1 MLKNLLASALTA
13 LTLVT
18 PAFAQTT
25 ITFGYW
31 GDPPELP
38 PFEEIV
44 SKYQAA
50 HPDVKIEI
58 QHAPWSGYFTRL
70 DAQLAAGGG
79 PDVFFITNVPSYA
92 ARGALMPLDD
102 LIKADAFPIDQY
114 VPKSL
119 QTHTYEG
126 KLYSIPRDSA
136 PSALY
141 YNIDAFTEAGVS
153 PPDANWKWDDL
164 RKAAVALTKTDGGRV
179 TRYGLALES
188 NDWATWVQ
196 QNGGQVFDDPLN
208 PTKFLLAEP
217 AGVEA
222 IQYIGD
228 LINKDKVVPNFLEAE
243 QAGGTAQLFGSGQAA
258 MTITNPSR
266 LGTFAQAPFKWAVAN
281 LPAGPT
287 GIHSNRTGGAG
298 FAINANTKNKDAAWA
313 FLQYLAGPE
322 GQSIFASATAAA
334 VPAMTGNPEVRAAFK
349 APFADVFLKEA
360 DTGEQFP
367 QFPRFVD
374 LSNLYIQ
381 PALDLVWNGESTA
394 ADALGAIK
402 DKVNAEL
409 AKK

>member
-1 MLKNLLASALTA
+1 MTKKWLAYAVAALGLVSPA
-13 LTLVT
+13 L
-18 PAFAQTT
+18 AQST

-70 DAQLAAGGG
+70 DAQLAAGAG

-92 ARGALMPLDD
+92 SRGALAPLDD
-102 LIKADAFPIDQY
+102 LIKASGFPIDEY
-114 VPKSL
+114 VPSSL
-119 QTHTYEG
+119 LTHSFEG

-141 YNIDAFTEAGVS
+141 YNSDAFDAAGVAY
-153 PPDANWKWDDL
+153 PNADWKWADL
-164 RKAAVALTKTDGGRV
+164 RDAAIKLTTNEGGRI

-196 QNGGQVFDDPLN
+196 QNGGKVFDDPLK
-208 PTKFLLAEP
+208 PTTFLLAEP
-217 AGVEA
+217 AAVEA

-228 LINKDKVVPNFLEAE
+228 LINKDKVTPNFLEAE
-243 QAGGTAQLFGSGQAA
+243 QAGGTAQLFSSGQAA
-258 MTITNPSR
+258 MVITNPSR
-266 LGTFAQAPFKWAVAN
+266 LGTFADVPFKWAVAN

-298 FAINANTKNKDAAWA
+298 FAINANSKNPEAAWA

-322 GQSIFASATAAA
+322 GQSIFAGAKAAA
-334 VPAMTGNPEVRAAFK
+334 VPAMTGNETVRAAFK
-349 APFADVFLKEA
+349 APFGDVFLREA
-360 DTGEQFP
+360 DVGEQFP

-394 ADALGAIK
+394 ADALGGIK

-409 AKK
+409 AK

>member
-1 MLKNLLASALTA
+1 MTKKWLAYAVAALGLVSPA
-13 LTLVT
+13 L
-18 PAFAQTT
+18 AQST
-25 ITFGYW
+25 ISFGYW

-44 SKYQAA
+44 SKYEAA

-70 DAQLAAGGG
+70 DAQLAAGAG

-92 ARGALMPLDD
+92 SRGALAPLDD
-102 LIKADAFPIDQY
+102 LIKASSFPIDQY
-114 VPKSL
+114 VPSSL
-119 QTHTYEG
+119 LTHSFEG

-141 YNIDAFTEAGVS
+141 YNSDAFDAAGVAY
-153 PPDANWKWDDL
+153 PNADWKWADL
-164 RKAAVALTKTDGGRV
+164 RDAAIKLTTNEGGRI

-196 QNGGQVFDDPLN
+196 QNGGKVFDDPLK
-208 PTKFLLAEP
+208 PTTFLLAEP
-217 AGVEA
+217 AAVEA

-228 LINKDKVVPNFLEAE
+228 LINKDKVTPNFLEAE
-243 QAGGTAQLFGSGQAA
+243 QAGGTAQLFSSGQAA
-258 MTITNPSR
+258 MVITNPSR
-266 LGTFAQAPFKWAVAN
+266 LGTFADVPFKWAVAN

-298 FAINANTKNKDAAWA
+298 FAINANTKNPEAAWA

-322 GQSIFASATAAA
+322 GQSIFAGAKAAA
-334 VPAMTGNPEVRAAFK
+334 VPAMTGNETVRAAFK
-349 APFADVFLKEA
+349 APFGDVFLKEA
-360 DTGEQFP
+360 DVGEQFP

-394 ADALGAIK
+394 ADAIGGIK

-409 AKK
+409 AK

>member
-1 MLKNLLASALTA
+1 MTKKWLAYAVAALGLVSPA
-13 LTLVT
+13 L
-18 PAFAQTT
+18 AQST

-70 DAQLAAGGG
+70 DAQLAAGAG

-92 ARGALMPLDD
+92 SRGALAPLDD
-102 LIKADAFPIDQY
+102 LIKASGFPIDEY
-114 VPKSL
+114 VPSSL
-119 QTHTYEG
+119 LTHSFEG

-141 YNIDAFTEAGVS
+141 YNSDAFDAAGVAY
-153 PPDANWKWDDL
+153 PNADWKWADL
-164 RKAAVALTKTDGGRV
+164 RDAAIKLTTNEGGRI

-196 QNGGQVFDDPLN
+196 QNGGKVFDDPLK
-208 PTKFLLAEP
+208 PMTFLLAEP
-217 AGVEA
+217 AAVEA

-228 LINKDKVVPNFLEAE
+228 LINKDKVMPNFLEAE
-243 QAGGTAQLFGSGQAA
+243 QAGGTAQLFSSGQAA
-258 MTITNPSR
+258 MVITNPSR
-266 LGTFAQAPFKWAVAN
+266 LGTFADVPFKWAVAN

-298 FAINANTKNKDAAWA
+298 FAINANSKNPEAAWA

-322 GQSIFASATAAA
+322 GQSIFAGAKAAA
-334 VPAMTGNPEVRAAFK
+334 VPAMTGNETVRAAFK
-349 APFADVFLKEA
+349 APFGDVFLREA
-360 DTGEQFP
+360 DVGEQFP

-394 ADALGAIK
+394 ADALGGIK

-409 AKK
+409 AK

>member
-1 MLKNLLASALTA
+1 MTRKWLAYAVAALGLVSPA
-13 LTLVT
+13 L
-18 PAFAQTT
+18 AQST

-70 DAQLAAGGG
+70 DAQLAAGAG

-92 ARGALMPLDD
+92 SRGALAPLDD
-102 LIKADAFPIDQY
+102 LIKASSFPIDQY
-114 VPKSL
+114 VPSSL
-119 QTHTYEG
+119 LTHSYEG

-141 YNIDAFTEAGVS
+141 YNSDAFDAAGVAY
-153 PPDANWKWDDL
+153 PNADWKWADL
-164 RKAAVALTKTDGGRV
+164 RDAAIKLTTTDGGRI

-196 QNGGQVFDDPLN
+196 QNGGKVFDDPLK
-208 PTKFLLAEP
+208 PTTFLLAEP
-217 AGVEA
+217 AAVEA

-228 LINKDKVVPNFLEAE
+228 LINKDKVTPNFLEAE
-243 QAGGTAQLFGSGQAA
+243 QAGGTAQLFSSGQAA
-258 MTITNPSR
+258 MVITNPSR
-266 LGTFAQAPFKWAVAN
+266 LGTFADVPFKWAVAN
-281 LPAGPT
+281 LPGGPT

-298 FAINANTKNKDAAWA
+298 FAINANSKNPEAAWA
-313 FLQYLAGPE
+313 FLQYLSGPE
-322 GQSIFASATAAA
+322 GQSIFAGAKAAA
-334 VPAMTGNPEVRAAFK
+334 VPAMTGNETVRAAFK
-349 APFADVFLKEA
+349 APFGDVFLKEA
-360 DTGEQFP
+360 DVGEQFP

-394 ADALGAIK
+394 ADALGGIK

-409 AKK
+409 AK

>member
-1 MLKNLLASALTA
+1 VSPALAQSTSS
-13 LTLVT
+13 
-18 PAFAQTT
+18 
-25 ITFGYW
+25 FGYW

-70 DAQLAAGGG
+70 DAQLAAGAG

-92 ARGALMPLDD
+92 SRGALAPLDD
-102 LIKADAFPIDQY
+102 LIKQSSFPIDEY
-114 VPKSL
+114 VPSSL
-119 QTHTYEG
+119 LTHSYEG

-141 YNIDAFTEAGVS
+141 YNSDAFDAAGVAY
-153 PPDANWKWDDL
+153 PNADWKWADL
-164 RKAAVALTKTDGGRV
+164 RDAAIKLTTNEGGRI

-196 QNGGQVFDDPLN
+196 QNGGKVFDDPLQ
-208 PTKFLLAEP
+208 PTTFLLAEP
-217 AGVEA
+217 AAVEA

-228 LINKDKVVPNFLEAE
+228 LINKDKVTPNFLEAE
-243 QAGGTAQLFGSGQAA
+243 QAGGTAQLFSSGQAA
-258 MTITNPSR
+258 MVITNPSR
-266 LGTFAQAPFKWAVAN
+266 LGTFADVPFKWAVAN

-298 FAINANTKNKDAAWA
+298 FAINANSKNPEAAWA

-322 GQSIFASATAAA
+322 GQSIFAGAKAAA
-334 VPAMTGNPEVRAAFK
+334 VPAMTGNETVRAAFK
-349 APFADVFLKEA
+349 APFGDVFLREA
-360 DTGEQFP
+360 DVGEQFP

-381 PALDLVWNGESTA
+381 PALDLVWNGESSA
-394 ADALGAIK
+394 ADALGGIK

-409 AKK
+409 AK

>member
-1 MLKNLLASALTA
+1 MTRKWLAY
-13 LTLVT
+13 
-18 PAFAQTT
+18 AFAALGLVSPALAQST
-25 ITFGYW
+25 ISFGYW

-70 DAQLAAGGG
+70 DAQLAAGAG

-92 ARGALMPLDD
+92 SRGALAPLDD
-102 LIKADAFPIDQY
+102 LIKQSNFPIDQY
-114 VPKSL
+114 VPSSL
-119 QTHTYEG
+119 LTHSYEG

-141 YNIDAFTEAGVS
+141 YNSDAFDAAGVAY
-153 PPDANWKWDDL
+153 PNADWKWADL
-164 RKAAVALTKTDGGRV
+164 RDAAIKLTTNEGGRI

-196 QNGGQVFDDPLN
+196 QNGGKVFDDPLK
-208 PTKFLLAEP
+208 PTTFLLAEP
-217 AGVEA
+217 AAVEA

-228 LINKDKVVPNFLEAE
+228 LINKDKVTPNFLEAE
-243 QAGGTAQLFGSGQAA
+243 QAGGTAQLFSSGQAA
-258 MTITNPSR
+258 MVITNPSR
-266 LGTFAQAPFKWAVAN
+266 LGTFADVPFKWAVAN

-298 FAINANTKNKDAAWA
+298 FAINANSKNPEAAWA

-322 GQSIFASATAAA
+322 GQSIFAGAKAAA
-334 VPAMTGNPEVRAAFK
+334 VPAMTGNETVRAAFK
-349 APFADVFLKEA
+349 APFGDVFLREA
-360 DTGEQFP
+360 DVGEQFP

-381 PALDLVWNGESTA
+381 PALDLVWNGESSA
-394 ADALGAIK
+394 ADALGGIK

-409 AKK
+409 AK

>member
-1 MLKNLLASALTA
+1 MTKKWLAYAVAALGLVSPA
-13 LTLVT
+13 L
-18 PAFAQTT
+18 AQST

-70 DAQLAAGGG
+70 DAQLAAGAG

-92 ARGALMPLDD
+92 SRGALAPLDD
-102 LIKADAFPIDQY
+102 LIKASGFPIDEY
-114 VPKSL
+114 VPSSL
-119 QTHTYEG
+119 LTHSYEG

-141 YNIDAFTEAGVS
+141 YNSDAFDAAGVAY
-153 PPDANWKWDDL
+153 PNADWKWADL
-164 RKAAVALTKTDGGRV
+164 RDAAIKLTTNEGGRI

-196 QNGGQVFDDPLN
+196 QNGGKVFDDPLK
-208 PTKFLLAEP
+208 PTTFLLAEP
-217 AGVEA
+217 AAVEA

-228 LINKDKVVPNFLEAE
+228 LINKDKVTPNFLEAE
-243 QAGGTAQLFGSGQAA
+243 QAGGTAQLFSSGQAA
-258 MTITNPSR
+258 MVITNPSR
-266 LGTFAQAPFKWAVAN
+266 LGTFADVPFKWAVAN

-298 FAINANTKNKDAAWA
+298 FAINANSKNPEAAWA

-322 GQSIFASATAAA
+322 GQSIFAGAKAAA
-334 VPAMTGNPEVRAAFK
+334 VPAMTGNETVRAAFK
-349 APFADVFLKEA
+349 APFGDVFLREA
-360 DTGEQFP
+360 DVGEQFP

-394 ADALGAIK
+394 ADALGGIK

-409 AKK
+409 AK

>member
-1 MLKNLLASALTA
+1 MTKKWLAYAVAALGLVSPA
-13 LTLVT
+13 L
-18 PAFAQTT
+18 AQST

-70 DAQLAAGGG
+70 DAQLAAGAG

-92 ARGALMPLDD
+92 SRGALAPLDD
-102 LIKADAFPIDQY
+102 LIKASNFPIDEY
-114 VPKSL
+114 VPSSL
-119 QTHTYEG
+119 LTHSYEG

-141 YNIDAFTEAGVS
+141 YNSDALDAAGVAY
-153 PPDANWKWDDL
+153 PNADWKWADL
-164 RKAAVALTKTDGGRV
+164 RDAAIKLTTNEGGRI

-196 QNGGQVFDDPLN
+196 QNGGKVFDDPLK
-208 PTKFLLAEP
+208 PTTFLLAEP
-217 AGVEA
+217 AAVEA

-228 LINKDKVVPNFLEAE
+228 LINKDKVTPNFLEAE
-243 QAGGTAQLFGSGQAA
+243 QAGGTAQLFSSGQAA
-258 MTITNPSR
+258 MVITNPSR
-266 LGTFAQAPFKWAVAN
+266 LGTFADVPFKWAVAN

-298 FAINANTKNKDAAWA
+298 FAINANSKNPEAAWA

-322 GQSIFASATAAA
+322 GQSIFAGAKAAA
-334 VPAMTGNPEVRAAFK
+334 VPAMTGNETVRAAFK
-349 APFADVFLKEA
+349 APFGDVFLREA
-360 DTGEQFP
+360 DVGEQFP

-394 ADALGAIK
+394 ADALGGIK

-409 AKK
+409 AK

>member
-1 MLKNLLASALTA
+1 MTRKWLAY
-13 LTLVT
+13 
-18 PAFAQTT
+18 AFAALGLVSPALAQST
-25 ITFGYW
+25 ISFGYW

-70 DAQLAAGGG
+70 DAQLAAGAG

-92 ARGALMPLDD
+92 SRGALAPLDD
-102 LIKADAFPIDQY
+102 LIKQSNFPIDQY
-114 VPKSL
+114 VPSSL
-119 QTHTYEG
+119 LTHSYEG

-141 YNIDAFTEAGVS
+141 YNSDAFDAAGVAY
-153 PPDANWKWDDL
+153 PNADWKWADL
-164 RKAAVALTKTDGGRV
+164 RDAAIKLTTNEGGRI

-196 QNGGQVFDDPLN
+196 QNGGKVFDNPLK
-208 PTKFLLAEP
+208 PTTFLLAEP
-217 AGVEA
+217 AAVEA

-228 LINKDKVVPNFLEAE
+228 LINKDKVTPNFLEAE
-243 QAGGTAQLFGSGQAA
+243 QAGGTAQLFSSGQAA
-258 MTITNPSR
+258 MVITNPSR
-266 LGTFAQAPFKWAVAN
+266 LGTFADVPFKWAVAN

-298 FAINANTKNKDAAWA
+298 FAINANSKNPEAAWD

-322 GQSIFASATAAA
+322 GQSIFAGAKAAA
-334 VPAMTGNPEVRAAFK
+334 VPAMTGNETVRAAFK
-349 APFADVFLKEA
+349 APFGDVFLREA
-360 DTGEQFP
+360 DVGEQFP

-381 PALDLVWNGESTA
+381 PALDLVWNGESSA
-394 ADALGAIK
+394 ADALGGIK

-409 AKK
+409 AK

>member
-1 MLKNLLASALTA
+1 MTRKWLAY
-13 LTLVT
+13 
-18 PAFAQTT
+18 AFAALGLVSPALAQST
-25 ITFGYW
+25 ISFGYW

-70 DAQLAAGGG
+70 DAQLAAGAG

-92 ARGALMPLDD
+92 SRGALAPLDD
-102 LIKADAFPIDQY
+102 LIKQSNFPINQY
-114 VPKSL
+114 VPSSL
-119 QTHTYEG
+119 LTHSYEG

-141 YNIDAFTEAGVS
+141 YNSDAFDAAGVAY
-153 PPDANWKWDDL
+153 PNADWKWADL
-164 RKAAVALTKTDGGRV
+164 RDAAIKLTTNEGGRI

-196 QNGGQVFDDPLN
+196 QNGGKVFDDPLK
-208 PTKFLLAEP
+208 PTTFLLAEP
-217 AGVEA
+217 AAVEA

-228 LINKDKVVPNFLEAE
+228 LINKDKVTPNFLEAE
-243 QAGGTAQLFGSGQAA
+243 QAGGTAQLFSSGQAA
-258 MTITNPSR
+258 MVITNPSR
-266 LGTFAQAPFKWAVAN
+266 LGTFADVPFKWAVAN

-298 FAINANTKNKDAAWA
+298 FAINANSKNPEAAWA

-322 GQSIFASATAAA
+322 GQSIFAGAKAAA
-334 VPAMTGNPEVRAAFK
+334 VPAMTGNETVRAAFK
-349 APFADVFLKEA
+349 APFGDVFLREA
-360 DTGEQFP
+360 DVGEQFP

-381 PALDLVWNGESTA
+381 PALDLVWNGESSA
-394 ADALGAIK
+394 ADALGGIK

-409 AKK
+409 AK

>member
-1 MLKNLLASALTA
+1 MTKKWLAYAVAALGLVSPA
-13 LTLVT
+13 L
-18 PAFAQTT
+18 AQST
-25 ITFGYW
+25 ISFGYW

-70 DAQLAAGGG
+70 DAQLAAGAG

-92 ARGALMPLDD
+92 SRGALAPLDD
-102 LIKADAFPIDQY
+102 LIKQSSFPIDQY
-114 VPKSL
+114 VPSSL
-119 QTHTYEG
+119 LTHSFEG

-141 YNIDAFTEAGVS
+141 YNSDAFDAAGVAY
-153 PPDANWKWDDL
+153 PNADWKWADL
-164 RKAAVALTKTDGGRV
+164 RDAAIKLTTNEGGRI

-196 QNGGQVFDDPLN
+196 QNGGKVFDDPLQ
-208 PTKFLLAEP
+208 PTTFLLAEP
-217 AGVEA
+217 VAVEA

-228 LINKDKVVPNFLEAE
+228 LINTDKVAPNFLEAE
-243 QAGGTAQLFGSGQAA
+243 QAGGTAQLFSSGQAA
-258 MTITNPSR
+258 MVITNPSR
-266 LGTFAQAPFKWAVAN
+266 LGTFADVPFKWAVAN
-281 LPAGPT
+281 LPGGPT

-298 FAINANTKNKDAAWA
+298 FAINANSKNPEAAWA

-322 GQSIFASATAAA
+322 GQSIFAGAKAAA
-334 VPAMTGNPEVRAAFK
+334 VPAMTGNETVRAAFK
-349 APFADVFLKEA
+349 APFGDVFLKEA
-360 DTGEQFP
+360 DVGEQFP

-394 ADALGAIK
+394 ADALGGIK

-409 AKK
+409 AK

>member
-1 MLKNLLASALTA
+1 MTKKWLAYAIAALG
-13 LTLVT
+13 LVS
-18 PAFAQTT
+18 PAFAQST
-25 ITFGYW
+25 ISFGYW

-70 DAQLAAGGG
+70 DAQLAAGAG

-92 ARGALMPLDD
+92 SRGALAPLDD
-102 LIKADAFPIDQY
+102 LIKQSSFPIDQY
-114 VPKSL
+114 VPSSL
-119 QTHTYEG
+119 LTHSFEG

-141 YNIDAFTEAGVS
+141 YNSDAFDAAGVAY
-153 PPDANWKWDDL
+153 PNADWKWADL
-164 RKAAVALTKTDGGRV
+164 RDAAIKLTTNEGGRI

-196 QNGGQVFDDPLN
+196 QNGGKVFDDPLQ
-208 PTKFLLAEP
+208 PTTFLLAEP
-217 AGVEA
+217 VAVEA

-228 LINKDKVVPNFLEAE
+228 LINKDKVAPNFLEAE
-243 QAGGTAQLFGSGQAA
+243 QAGGTAQLFSSGQAA
-258 MTITNPSR
+258 MVITNPSR
-266 LGTFAQAPFKWAVAN
+266 LGTFADVPFKWAVAN
-281 LPAGPT
+281 LPGGPT

-298 FAINANTKNKDAAWA
+298 FAINANSKNPEAAWA

-322 GQSIFASATAAA
+322 GQSIFAGAKAAA
-334 VPAMTGNPEVRAAFK
+334 VPAMTGNETVRAAFK
-349 APFADVFLKEA
+349 APFGDVFLREA
-360 DTGEQFP
+360 DVGEQFP

-381 PALDLVWNGESTA
+381 PALDLVWNGESSA
-394 ADALGAIK
+394 ADALGGIK

-409 AKK
+409 AK

>member
-1 MLKNLLASALTA
+1 MTKKWLAYAVAALGLVSPA
-13 LTLVT
+13 L
-18 PAFAQTT
+18 AQST

-70 DAQLAAGGG
+70 DAQLAAGAG

-92 ARGALMPLDD
+92 SRGALAPLDD
-102 LIKADAFPIDQY
+102 LIKQSNFPINEY
-114 VPKSL
+114 VPSSL
-119 QTHTYEG
+119 LTHSYEG

-141 YNIDAFTEAGVS
+141 YNSDAFDAAGVGY
-153 PPDANWKWDDL
+153 PNADWKWADL
-164 RKAAVALTKTDGGRV
+164 RDAAIKLTTSDGGRI

-196 QNGGQVFDDPLN
+196 QNGGKVFDDPLK
-208 PTKFLLAEP
+208 PTTFLLAEP
-217 AGVEA
+217 AAVEA

-228 LINKDKVVPNFLEAE
+228 LINKDKVTPNFLEAE
-243 QAGGTAQLFGSGQAA
+243 QAGGTAQLFSSGQAA
-258 MTITNPSR
+258 MVITNPSR
-266 LGTFAQAPFKWAVAN
+266 LGTFADVPFKWAVAN

-298 FAINANTKNKDAAWA
+298 FAINANSKNPEAAWA

-322 GQSIFASATAAA
+322 GQSIFAGAKAAA
-334 VPAMTGNPEVRAAFK
+334 VPAMTGNAAVRAAFT
-349 APFADVFLKEA
+349 APFGDVFLREA
-360 DTGEQFP
+360 DVGEQFP

-381 PALDLVWNGESTA
+381 PALDLVWNGESSA

-409 AKK
+409 AK

>member
-1 MLKNLLASALTA
+1 MTRKWLAYAVAALGLVSPA
-13 LTLVT
+13 L
-18 PAFAQTT
+18 AQST

-70 DAQLAAGGG
+70 DAQLAAGAG

-92 ARGALMPLDD
+92 SRGALAPLDD
-102 LIKADAFPIDQY
+102 LIKASSFPIDQY
-114 VPKSL
+114 VPSSL
-119 QTHTYEG
+119 LTHSYEG

-141 YNIDAFTEAGVS
+141 YNSDAFDAAGVAY
-153 PPDANWKWDDL
+153 PNADWKWADL
-164 RKAAVALTKTDGGRV
+164 RDAAIKLTTTDGGRI

-196 QNGGQVFDDPLN
+196 QNGGKVFDDPLK
-208 PTKFLLAEP
+208 PTTFLLAEP
-217 AGVEA
+217 AAVEA

-228 LINKDKVVPNFLEAE
+228 LINKDKVTPNFLEAE
-243 QAGGTAQLFGSGQAA
+243 QAGGTAQLFSSGQAA
-258 MTITNPSR
+258 MVITNPSR
-266 LGTFAQAPFKWAVAN
+266 LGTFADVPFKWAVAN
-281 LPAGPT
+281 LPGGPT

-298 FAINANTKNKDAAWA
+298 FAINANSKNPEAAWA

-322 GQSIFASATAAA
+322 GQSIFAGAKAAA
-334 VPAMTGNPEVRAAFK
+334 VPAMTGNETVRAAFK
-349 APFADVFLKEA
+349 APFGDVFLKEA
-360 DTGEQFP
+360 DVGEQFP

-394 ADALGAIK
+394 ADALGGIK

-409 AKK
+409 AK

>member
-1 MLKNLLASALTA
+1 MTKKWLAYAVAALGLVSPA
-13 LTLVT
+13 L
-18 PAFAQTT
+18 AQST
-25 ITFGYW
+25 ISFGYW

-70 DAQLAAGGG
+70 DAQLAAGAG

-92 ARGALMPLDD
+92 SRGALAPLDD
-102 LIKADAFPIDQY
+102 LIKASNFPIDQY
-114 VPKSL
+114 VPSSL
-119 QTHTYEG
+119 LTHSFEG

-141 YNIDAFTEAGVS
+141 YNSDAFDAAGVAY
-153 PPDANWKWDDL
+153 PNADWKWADL
-164 RKAAVALTKTDGGRV
+164 RDAAIKLTTTEGGRI

-196 QNGGQVFDDPLN
+196 QNGGKVFDDPLK
-208 PTKFLLAEP
+208 PTTFLLAEP
-217 AGVEA
+217 AAVEA

-228 LINKDKVVPNFLEAE
+228 LINKDKVTPNFLEAE
-243 QAGGTAQLFGSGQAA
+243 QAGGTAQLFSSGQAA
-258 MTITNPSR
+258 MVITNPSR
-266 LGTFAQAPFKWAVAN
+266 LGTFADVPFKWAVAN
-281 LPAGPT
+281 LPGGPT

-298 FAINANTKNKDAAWA
+298 FAINANSKNPEAAWA

-322 GQSIFASATAAA
+322 GQSIFAGAKAAA
-334 VPAMTGNPEVRAAFK
+334 VPAMTGNETVRAAFK
-349 APFADVFLKEA
+349 APFGDVFLKEA
-360 DTGEQFP
+360 DVGEQFP

-394 ADALGAIK
+394 ADAIGGIK

-409 AKK
+409 AK

>member
-1 MLKNLLASALTA
+1 MTKKWLAYAVAALGLVSPA
-13 LTLVT
+13 L
-18 PAFAQTT
+18 AQST
-25 ITFGYW
+25 ISFGYW

-70 DAQLAAGGG
+70 DAQLAAGAG

-92 ARGALMPLDD
+92 SRGALAPLDD
-102 LIKADAFPIDQY
+102 LIKASSFPIDQY
-114 VPKSL
+114 VPSSL
-119 QTHTYEG
+119 LTHSFEG

-141 YNIDAFTEAGVS
+141 YNSDAFDAAGVAY
-153 PPDANWKWDDL
+153 PNADWKWADL
-164 RKAAVALTKTDGGRV
+164 RDAAIKLTTTEGGRI

-196 QNGGQVFDDPLN
+196 QNGGKVFDDPLK
-208 PTKFLLAEP
+208 PTTFLLAEP
-217 AGVEA
+217 AAVEA

-228 LINKDKVVPNFLEAE
+228 LINKDKVAPNFLEAE
-243 QAGGTAQLFGSGQAA
+243 QAGGTAQLFSSGQAA
-258 MTITNPSR
+258 MVITNPSR
-266 LGTFAQAPFKWAVAN
+266 LGTFADVPFKWAVAN
-281 LPAGPT
+281 LPGGPT

-298 FAINANTKNKDAAWA
+298 FAINANSKNPEAAWA

-322 GQSIFASATAAA
+322 GQSIFAGAKAAA
-334 VPAMTGNPEVRAAFK
+334 VPAMTGNETVRAAFK
-349 APFADVFLKEA
+349 APFGDVFLKEA
-360 DTGEQFP
+360 DVGEQFP

-394 ADALGAIK
+394 ADAIGGIK

-409 AKK
+409 AK

>member
-1 MLKNLLASALTA
+1 MTRKWLAYAVAALGLVSPA
-13 LTLVT
+13 L
-18 PAFAQTT
+18 AQSTSS
-25 ITFGYW
+25 FGYW

-70 DAQLAAGGG
+70 DAQLAAGAG

-92 ARGALMPLDD
+92 SRGALAPLDD
-102 LIKADAFPIDQY
+102 LIKQSSFPIDEY
-114 VPKSL
+114 VPSSL
-119 QTHTYEG
+119 LTHSYEG

-141 YNIDAFTEAGVS
+141 YNSDAFDAAGVAY
-153 PPDANWKWDDL
+153 PNADWKWADL
-164 RKAAVALTKTDGGRV
+164 RDAAIKLTTNEGGRI

-196 QNGGQVFDDPLN
+196 QNGGKVFDDPLQ
-208 PTKFLLAEP
+208 PTTFLLAEP
-217 AGVEA
+217 AAVEA

-228 LINKDKVVPNFLEAE
+228 LINKDKVTPNFLEAE
-243 QAGGTAQLFGSGQAA
+243 QAGGTAQLFSSGQAA
-258 MTITNPSR
+258 MVITNPSR
-266 LGTFAQAPFKWAVAN
+266 LGTFADVPFKWAVAN

-298 FAINANTKNKDAAWA
+298 FAINANSKNPEAAWA

-322 GQSIFASATAAA
+322 GQSIFAGAKAAA
-334 VPAMTGNPEVRAAFK
+334 VPAMTGNETVRAAFK
-349 APFADVFLKEA
+349 APFGDVFLREA
-360 DTGEQFP
+360 DVGEQFP

-381 PALDLVWNGESTA
+381 PALDLVWNGESSA
-394 ADALGAIK
+394 ADALGGIK

-409 AKK
+409 AK

>member
-1 MLKNLLASALTA
+1 MTKKWLAYAVAALA
-13 LTLVT
+13 LVS
-18 PAFAQTT
+18 PALAQST

-70 DAQLAAGGG
+70 DAQLAAGAG

-92 ARGALMPLDD
+92 SRGALAPLDD
-102 LIKADAFPIDQY
+102 LIKASSFPIDEY
-114 VPKSL
+114 VPSSL
-119 QTHTYEG
+119 LTHSYEG

-141 YNIDAFTEAGVS
+141 YNSDAFDAAGVAYPS
-153 PPDANWKWDDL
+153 ADWKWADL
-164 RKAAVALTKTDGGRV
+164 RDAAIKLTTNEGGRI

-196 QNGGQVFDDPLN
+196 QNGGKVFDDPLK
-208 PTKFLLAEP
+208 PTTFLLAEP
-217 AGVEA
+217 AAVEA

-228 LINKDKVVPNFLEAE
+228 LINKDKVTPNFLEAE
-243 QAGGTAQLFGSGQAA
+243 QAGGTAQLFSSGQAA
-258 MTITNPSR
+258 MVITNPSR
-266 LGTFAQAPFKWAVAN
+266 LGTFADVPFKWAVAN

-298 FAINANTKNKDAAWA
+298 FAINANSKNPEAAWA

-322 GQSIFASATAAA
+322 GQSIFAGAKAAA
-334 VPAMTGNPEVRAAFK
+334 VPAMTGNETVRAAFK
-349 APFADVFLKEA
+349 APFGDVFLREA
-360 DTGEQFP
+360 DVGEQFP

-394 ADALGAIK
+394 ADALGGIK

-409 AKK
+409 AK

>member
-1 MLKNLLASALTA
+1 MTKKWLAYAVAALGLVSPA
-13 LTLVT
+13 L
-18 PAFAQTT
+18 AQST

-70 DAQLAAGGG
+70 DAQLAAGAG

-92 ARGALMPLDD
+92 SRGALAPLDD
-102 LIKADAFPIDQY
+102 LIKQSSFPIDQY
-114 VPKSL
+114 VPSSL
-119 QTHTYEG
+119 LTHSFEG

-141 YNIDAFTEAGVS
+141 YNSDAFDAAGVAY
-153 PPDANWKWDDL
+153 PNADWKWADL
-164 RKAAVALTKTDGGRV
+164 RDAAIKLTTNEGGRI

-196 QNGGQVFDDPLN
+196 QNGGKVFDDPLK
-208 PTKFLLAEP
+208 PTTFLLAEP
-217 AGVEA
+217 AAVEA

-228 LINKDKVVPNFLEAE
+228 LINKDKVTPNFLEAE
-243 QAGGTAQLFGSGQAA
+243 QAGGTAQLFSSGQAA
-258 MTITNPSR
+258 MVITNPSR
-266 LGTFAQAPFKWAVAN
+266 LGTFADVPFKWAVAN
-281 LPAGPT
+281 LPGGPT

-298 FAINANTKNKDAAWA
+298 FAINANSKNPEAAWA

-322 GQSIFASATAAA
+322 GQSIFAGAKAAA
-334 VPAMTGNPEVRAAFK
+334 VPAMTGNETVRAAFK
-349 APFADVFLKEA
+349 APFGDVFLREA
-360 DTGEQFP
+360 DVGEQFP

-381 PALDLVWNGESTA
+381 PALDLVWNGESSA

-409 AKK
+409 AK

>member
-1 MLKNLLASALTA
+1 MTRKWLAYAVAALGLVSPA
-13 LTLVT
+13 L
-18 PAFAQTT
+18 AQST
-25 ITFGYW
+25 ISFGYW

-70 DAQLAAGGG
+70 DAQLAAGAG

-92 ARGALMPLDD
+92 SRGALAPLDD
-102 LIKADAFPIDQY
+102 LIKQSNFPIDQY
-114 VPKSL
+114 VPSSL
-119 QTHTYEG
+119 LTHSYEG

-141 YNIDAFTEAGVS
+141 YNSDAFDAAGVAY
-153 PPDANWKWDDL
+153 PNADWKWADL
-164 RKAAVALTKTDGGRV
+164 RDAAIKLTTNEGGRI

-196 QNGGQVFDDPLN
+196 QNGGKVFDDPLK
-208 PTKFLLAEP
+208 PTTFLLAEP
-217 AGVEA
+217 AAVEA

-228 LINKDKVVPNFLEAE
+228 LINKDKVTPNFLEAE
-243 QAGGTAQLFGSGQAA
+243 QAGGTAQLFSSGQAA
-258 MTITNPSR
+258 MVITNPSR
-266 LGTFAQAPFKWAVAN
+266 LGTFADVPFKWAVAN

-298 FAINANTKNKDAAWA
+298 FAINANSKNPEAAWA

-322 GQSIFASATAAA
+322 GQSIFAGAKAAA
-334 VPAMTGNPEVRAAFK
+334 VPAMTGNETVRAAFK
-349 APFADVFLKEA
+349 APFGDVFLREA
-360 DTGEQFP
+360 DVGEQFP

-381 PALDLVWNGESTA
+381 PALDLVWNGESSA
-394 ADALGAIK
+394 ADALGGIK

-409 AKK
+409 AK

>member
-1 MLKNLLASALTA
+1 MTKKWLAYAVAALGLVSPA
-13 LTLVT
+13 L
-18 PAFAQTT
+18 AQST

-70 DAQLAAGGG
+70 DAQLAAGAG

-92 ARGALMPLDD
+92 SRGALAPLDD
-102 LIKADAFPIDQY
+102 LIKASSFPIDEY
-114 VPKSL
+114 VPSSL
-119 QTHTYEG
+119 LTHSYEG

-141 YNIDAFTEAGVS
+141 YNSDAFDAAGVGY
-153 PPDANWKWDDL
+153 PNADWKWADL
-164 RKAAVALTKTDGGRV
+164 RDAAIKLTTTDGGRI

-196 QNGGQVFDDPLN
+196 QNGGKVFDDPLK
-208 PTKFLLAEP
+208 PTTFLLAEP
-217 AGVEA
+217 AAVEA

-228 LINKDKVVPNFLEAE
+228 LINKDKVTPNFLEAE
-243 QAGGTAQLFGSGQAA
+243 QAGGTAQLFSSGQAA
-258 MTITNPSR
+258 MVITNPSR
-266 LGTFAQAPFKWAVAN
+266 LGTFADVPFKWAVAN
-281 LPAGPT
+281 LPGGPT

-298 FAINANTKNKDAAWA
+298 FAINANSKNPEAAWA

-322 GQSIFASATAAA
+322 GQSIFAGAKAAA
-334 VPAMTGNPEVRAAFK
+334 VPAMTGNATVRAAFK
-349 APFADVFLKEA
+349 APFGDVFLREA
-360 DTGEQFP
+360 DVGEQFP

-409 AKK
+409 AK

>member
-1 MLKNLLASALTA
+1 MTKKWLAYAIAALGLVSPA
-13 LTLVT
+13 L
-18 PAFAQTT
+18 AQST

-50 HPDVKIEI
+50 HPDMKIEI

-70 DAQLAAGGG
+70 DAQLAAGAG

-92 ARGALMPLDD
+92 SRGALAPLDD
-102 LIKADAFPIDQY
+102 LITASSFPIDQY
-114 VPKSL
+114 VPSSL
-119 QTHTYEG
+119 LTHSYEG

-141 YNIDAFTEAGVS
+141 YNSDAFDAAGVAY
-153 PPDANWKWDDL
+153 PNADWKWADL
-164 RKAAVALTKTDGGRV
+164 RDAAIKLTTTDGGRI

-196 QNGGQVFDDPLN
+196 QNGGKVFDDPLK
-208 PTKFLLAEP
+208 PTTFLLAEP
-217 AGVEA
+217 AAVEA

-228 LINKDKVVPNFLEAE
+228 LINKDKVTPNFLEAE
-243 QAGGTAQLFGSGQAA
+243 QAGGTAQLFSSGQAA
-258 MTITNPSR
+258 MVITNPSR
-266 LGTFAQAPFKWAVAN
+266 LGTFADAPFKWAVAN

-298 FAINANTKNKDAAWA
+298 FAINANSKNPEAAWA

-322 GQSIFASATAAA
+322 GQSIFAGAKAAA
-334 VPAMTGNPEVRAAFK
+334 VPAMTGNETVRAAFK
-349 APFADVFLKEA
+349 APFGDVFLREA
-360 DTGEQFP
+360 DVGEQFP

-409 AKK
+409 AK

>member
-1 MLKNLLASALTA
+1 MAKKWLAYAVAALGLVSPA
-13 LTLVT
+13 L
-18 PAFAQTT
+18 AQST

-70 DAQLAAGGG
+70 DAQLAAGAG

-92 ARGALMPLDD
+92 ARGALAPLDD
-102 LIKADAFPIDQY
+102 LIKQSNFPIDQY
-114 VPKSL
+114 VPSSL
-119 QTHTYEG
+119 LTHSYEG

-141 YNIDAFTEAGVS
+141 YNSDAFDAAGVAY
-153 PPDANWKWDDL
+153 PNADWKWADL
-164 RKAAVALTKTDGGRV
+164 RDAAIKLTTTEGGRI

-196 QNGGQVFDDPLN
+196 QNGGKVFDDPLK
-208 PTKFLLAEP
+208 PTTFLLAEP
-217 AGVEA
+217 AAVEA

-228 LINKDKVVPNFLEAE
+228 LINKDKVMPNFLEAE
-243 QAGGTAQLFGSGQAA
+243 QAGGTAQLFSSGQAA
-258 MTITNPSR
+258 MVITNPSR
-266 LGTFAQAPFKWAVAN
+266 LGTFAEVPFKWAVAN

-298 FAINANTKNKDAAWA
+298 FAINANSKNPEAAWA

-322 GQSIFASATAAA
+322 GQSIFASAKAAA
-334 VPAMTGNPEVRAAFK
+334 VPAMTGNETVRAAFK
-349 APFADVFLKEA
+349 APFGDVFLREA
-360 DTGEQFP
+360 EVGEQFP

-409 AKK
+409 AK

>member
-1 MLKNLLASALTA
+1 MTRKWLAY
-13 LTLVT
+13 
-18 PAFAQTT
+18 AFAALGLVSPALAQST
-25 ITFGYW
+25 ISFGYW

-70 DAQLAAGGG
+70 DAQLAAGAG

-92 ARGALMPLDD
+92 SRGALAPLDD
-102 LIKADAFPIDQY
+102 LIKQSNFPIDQY
-114 VPKSL
+114 VPSSL
-119 QTHTYEG
+119 LTHSYEG

-141 YNIDAFTEAGVS
+141 YKSDAFDAAGVAY
-153 PPDANWKWDDL
+153 PNADWKWADL
-164 RKAAVALTKTDGGRV
+164 RDAAIKLTTNEGGRI

-196 QNGGQVFDDPLN
+196 QNGGKVFDDPLK
-208 PTKFLLAEP
+208 PTTFLLAEP
-217 AGVEA
+217 AAVEA

-228 LINKDKVVPNFLEAE
+228 LINKDKVTPNFLEAE
-243 QAGGTAQLFGSGQAA
+243 QAGGTAQLFSSGQAA
-258 MTITNPSR
+258 MVITNPSR
-266 LGTFAQAPFKWAVAN
+266 LGTFADVPFKWAVAN

-298 FAINANTKNKDAAWA
+298 FAINANSKNPEAAWA

-322 GQSIFASATAAA
+322 GQSIFAGAKAAA
-334 VPAMTGNPEVRAAFK
+334 VPAMTGNETVRAAFK
-349 APFADVFLKEA
+349 APFGDVFLREA
-360 DTGEQFP
+360 DVGEQFP

-381 PALDLVWNGESTA
+381 PALDLVWNGESSA
-394 ADALGAIK
+394 ADALGGIK

-409 AKK
+409 AK

>member
-1 MLKNLLASALTA
+1 MTKKWLAYAVAALGLVSPA
-13 LTLVT
+13 L
-18 PAFAQTT
+18 AQST

-70 DAQLAAGGG
+70 DAQLAAGAG

-92 ARGALMPLDD
+92 SRGALAPLDD
-102 LIKADAFPIDQY
+102 LIKASNFPIDEY
-114 VPKSL
+114 VPSSL
-119 QTHTYEG
+119 LTHSYEG

-141 YNIDAFTEAGVS
+141 YNSDAFDAAGVAY
-153 PPDANWKWDDL
+153 PNADWKWADL
-164 RKAAVALTKTDGGRV
+164 RDAAIKLTTNEGGRI

-196 QNGGQVFDDPLN
+196 QNGGKVFDDPLK
-208 PTKFLLAEP
+208 PTTFLLAEP
-217 AGVEA
+217 AAVEA

-228 LINKDKVVPNFLEAE
+228 LINKDKVTPNFLEAE
-243 QAGGTAQLFGSGQAA
+243 QAGGTAQLFSSGQAA
-258 MTITNPSR
+258 MVITNPSR
-266 LGTFAQAPFKWAVAN
+266 LGTFADVPFKWAVAN

-298 FAINANTKNKDAAWA
+298 FAINANSKNPEAAWA

-322 GQSIFASATAAA
+322 GQSIFAGAKAAA
-334 VPAMTGNPEVRAAFK
+334 VPAMTGNETVRAAFK
-349 APFADVFLKEA
+349 APFGDVFLREA
-360 DTGEQFP
+360 EVGEQFP

-394 ADALGAIK
+394 ADALGGIK

-409 AKK
+409 AK

>member
-1 MLKNLLASALTA
+1 MTKKWLAYAVAALGLVSPA
-13 LTLVT
+13 L
-18 PAFAQTT
+18 AQST

-70 DAQLAAGGG
+70 DAQLAAGAG

-92 ARGALMPLDD
+92 SRGALAPLDD
-102 LIKADAFPIDQY
+102 LIKASGFPIDEY
-114 VPKSL
+114 VPSSL
-119 QTHTYEG
+119 LTHSYEG

-141 YNIDAFTEAGVS
+141 YNSDAFDAAGVAY
-153 PPDANWKWDDL
+153 PNADWKWADL
-164 RKAAVALTKTDGGRV
+164 RDAAIKLTTNEGGRI

-196 QNGGQVFDDPLN
+196 QNGGKVFDDPLK
-208 PTKFLLAEP
+208 PTTFLLAEP
-217 AGVEA
+217 AAVEA

-228 LINKDKVVPNFLEAE
+228 LINKDKVMPNFLEAE
-243 QAGGTAQLFGSGQAA
+243 QAGGTAQLFSSGQAA
-258 MTITNPSR
+258 MVITNPSR
-266 LGTFAQAPFKWAVAN
+266 LGTFADVPFKWAVAN

-298 FAINANTKNKDAAWA
+298 FAINANSKNPEAAWA

-322 GQSIFASATAAA
+322 GQSIFAGAKAAA
-334 VPAMTGNPEVRAAFK
+334 VPAMTGNETVRAAFK
-349 APFADVFLKEA
+349 APFGDVFLREA
-360 DTGEQFP
+360 EVGEQFP

-394 ADALGAIK
+394 ADALGGIK

-409 AKK
+409 AK

>member
-1 MLKNLLASALTA
+1 MTRKWLAYAVAALGLVSPA
-13 LTLVT
+13 L
-18 PAFAQTT
+18 AQST

-70 DAQLAAGGG
+70 DAQLAAGAG

-92 ARGALMPLDD
+92 SRSALAPLDD
-102 LIKADAFPIDQY
+102 LIKASSFPIDQY
-114 VPKSL
+114 VPSSL
-119 QTHTYEG
+119 LTHSYEG

-141 YNIDAFTEAGVS
+141 YNSDAFDAAGVAY
-153 PPDANWKWDDL
+153 PNADWKWADL
-164 RKAAVALTKTDGGRV
+164 RDAAIKLTTTEGGRI

-196 QNGGQVFDDPLN
+196 QNGGKVFDDPLK
-208 PTKFLLAEP
+208 PTTFLLAEP
-217 AGVEA
+217 AAVEA

-228 LINKDKVVPNFLEAE
+228 LINKDKVTPNFLEAE
-243 QAGGTAQLFGSGQAA
+243 QAGGTAQLFSSGQAA
-258 MTITNPSR
+258 MVITNPSR
-266 LGTFAQAPFKWAVAN
+266 LGTFADVPFKWAVAN
-281 LPAGPT
+281 LPGGPT

-298 FAINANTKNKDAAWA
+298 FAVNANSKNPEAAWA

-322 GQSIFASATAAA
+322 GQSIFAGAKAAA
-334 VPAMTGNPEVRAAFK
+334 VPAMTGNETVRAAFK
-349 APFADVFLKEA
+349 APFGDVFLKEA
-360 DTGEQFP
+360 DVGEQFP

-394 ADALGAIK
+394 ADALGGIK

-409 AKK
+409 AK

>member
-1 MLKNLLASALTA
+1 MTKKWLAYAVAALGLVSPA
-13 LTLVT
+13 L
-18 PAFAQTT
+18 AQST

-70 DAQLAAGGG
+70 DAQLAAGAG

-92 ARGALMPLDD
+92 SRGALAPLDD
-102 LIKADAFPIDQY
+102 LIKQSSFPIDQY
-114 VPKSL
+114 VPSSL
-119 QTHTYEG
+119 LTHSFEG

-141 YNIDAFTEAGVS
+141 YNSDAFDAAGVAY
-153 PPDANWKWDDL
+153 PNADWKWADL
-164 RKAAVALTKTDGGRV
+164 RDAAIKLTTNEGGRI

-196 QNGGQVFDDPLN
+196 QNGGKVFDDPLK
-208 PTKFLLAEP
+208 PTTFLLAEP
-217 AGVEA
+217 AAVEA

-228 LINKDKVVPNFLEAE
+228 LINKDKVTPNFLEAE
-243 QAGGTAQLFGSGQAA
+243 QAGGTAQLFSSGQAA
-258 MTITNPSR
+258 MVITNPSR
-266 LGTFAQAPFKWAVAN
+266 LGTFADVPFKWAVAN
-281 LPAGPT
+281 LPGGPT

-298 FAINANTKNKDAAWA
+298 FAINANSKNPEAAWE

-322 GQSIFASATAAA
+322 GQSIFAGAKAAA
-334 VPAMTGNPEVRAAFK
+334 VPAMTGNETVRAAFK
-349 APFADVFLKEA
+349 APFGDVFLREA
-360 DTGEQFP
+360 DVGEQFP

-381 PALDLVWNGESTA
+381 PALDLVWNGESSA

-409 AKK
+409 AK

>member
-1 MLKNLLASALTA
+1 MTRKWLAYAVAALGLVSPA
-13 LTLVT
+13 L
-18 PAFAQTT
+18 AQST

-70 DAQLAAGGG
+70 DAQLAAGAG

-92 ARGALMPLDD
+92 SRGALAPLDD
-102 LIKADAFPIDQY
+102 LIKASSFPIDQY
-114 VPKSL
+114 VPSSL
-119 QTHTYEG
+119 LTHSYEG

-141 YNIDAFTEAGVS
+141 YNSDAFDAAGVAY
-153 PPDANWKWDDL
+153 PNADWKWADL
-164 RKAAVALTKTDGGRV
+164 RDAAIKLTTTEGGRI

-196 QNGGQVFDDPLN
+196 QNGGKVFDDPLK
-208 PTKFLLAEP
+208 PTTFLLAEP
-217 AGVEA
+217 AAVEA

-228 LINKDKVVPNFLEAE
+228 LINKDKVTPNFLEAE
-243 QAGGTAQLFGSGQAA
+243 QAGGTAQLFSSGQAA
-258 MTITNPSR
+258 MVITNPSR
-266 LGTFAQAPFKWAVAN
+266 LGTFADVPFKWAVAN
-281 LPAGPT
+281 LPGGPT

-298 FAINANTKNKDAAWA
+298 FAINANSKNPEAAWA

-322 GQSIFASATAAA
+322 GQSIFAGAKAAA
-334 VPAMTGNPEVRAAFK
+334 VPAMTGNETVRAAFK
-349 APFADVFLKEA
+349 APFGDVFLKEA
-360 DTGEQFP
+360 DVGEQFP

-394 ADALGAIK
+394 ADALGGIK

-409 AKK
+409 AK

>member
-1 MLKNLLASALTA
+1 MTKKWLAYAVAALGLVSPA
-13 LTLVT
+13 L
-18 PAFAQTT
+18 AQST
-25 ITFGYW
+25 ISFGYW

-70 DAQLAAGGG
+70 DAQLAAGAG

-92 ARGALMPLDD
+92 SRGALAPLDD
-102 LIKADAFPIDQY
+102 LIKASNFPIDQY
-114 VPKSL
+114 VPSSL
-119 QTHTYEG
+119 LTHTYEG

-141 YNIDAFTEAGVS
+141 YNSDAFDAAGVAY
-153 PPDANWKWDDL
+153 PNADWKWADL
-164 RKAAVALTKTDGGRV
+164 RDAAIKLTATEGGRI

-196 QNGGQVFDDPLN
+196 QNGGKVFDDPLK
-208 PTKFLLAEP
+208 PTTFLLAEP
-217 AGVEA
+217 AAVEA

-228 LINKDKVVPNFLEAE
+228 LINKDKVTPNFLEAE

-258 MTITNPSR
+258 MVITNPSR
-266 LGTFAQAPFKWAVAN
+266 LGTFADAPFKWAVAN

-298 FAINANTKNKDAAWA
+298 FAINSKSKNPEAAWA

-322 GQSIFASATAAA
+322 GQSIFAGAKAAA
-334 VPAMTGNPEVRAAFK
+334 VPAMTGNETVRAAFK
-349 APFADVFLKEA
+349 APFGDVFLREA
-360 DTGEQFP
+360 DVGEQFP

-394 ADALGAIK
+394 ADAIGGIK

-409 AKK
+409 AK

>member
-1 MLKNLLASALTA
+1 MTRKWLAYAVAALGLVSPA
-13 LTLVT
+13 L
-18 PAFAQTT
+18 AQST

-50 HPDVKIEI
+50 RPDVKIEI

-70 DAQLAAGGG
+70 DAQLAAGAG

-92 ARGALMPLDD
+92 SRGALAPLDD
-102 LIKADAFPIDQY
+102 LIKASSFPIDQY
-114 VPKSL
+114 VPSSL
-119 QTHTYEG
+119 LTHSYEG

-141 YNIDAFTEAGVS
+141 YNSDAFDAAGVAY
-153 PPDANWKWDDL
+153 PNADWKWADL
-164 RKAAVALTKTDGGRV
+164 RDAAIKLTTTEGGRI

-196 QNGGQVFDDPLN
+196 QNGGKVFDDPLK
-208 PTKFLLAEP
+208 PTTFLLAEP
-217 AGVEA
+217 AAVEA

-228 LINKDKVVPNFLEAE
+228 LINKDKVTPNFLEAE
-243 QAGGTAQLFGSGQAA
+243 QAGGTAQLFSSGQAA
-258 MTITNPSR
+258 MVITNPSR
-266 LGTFAQAPFKWAVAN
+266 LGTFADVPFKWAVAN
-281 LPAGPT
+281 LPGGPT

-298 FAINANTKNKDAAWA
+298 FAINANSKNPEAAWA

-322 GQSIFASATAAA
+322 GQSIFAGAKAAA
-334 VPAMTGNPEVRAAFK
+334 VPAMTGNETVRAAFK
-349 APFADVFLKEA
+349 APFGDVFLKEA
-360 DTGEQFP
+360 DVGEQFP

-394 ADALGAIK
+394 ADALGGIK

-409 AKK
+409 AK

>member
-1 MLKNLLASALTA
+1 MTRKWLAY
-13 LTLVT
+13 
-18 PAFAQTT
+18 AFAALGLVSPALAQST
-25 ITFGYW
+25 ISFGYW

-70 DAQLAAGGG
+70 DAQLAAGAG

-92 ARGALMPLDD
+92 SRGALAPLDD
-102 LIKADAFPIDQY
+102 LIKQSSFPIDQY
-114 VPKSL
+114 VPSSL
-119 QTHTYEG
+119 LTHSFEG

-141 YNIDAFTEAGVS
+141 YNSDAFDAAGVAY
-153 PPDANWKWDDL
+153 PNADWKWADL
-164 RKAAVALTKTDGGRV
+164 RDAAIKLTTNEGGRI

-196 QNGGQVFDDPLN
+196 QNGGKVFDDPLK
-208 PTKFLLAEP
+208 PTTFLLAEP
-217 AGVEA
+217 AAVEA

-228 LINKDKVVPNFLEAE
+228 LINKDKVTPNFLEAE
-243 QAGGTAQLFGSGQAA
+243 QAGGTAQLFSSGQAA
-258 MTITNPSR
+258 MVITNPSR
-266 LGTFAQAPFKWAVAN
+266 LGTFADVPFKWAVAN

-298 FAINANTKNKDAAWA
+298 FAINANSKNPEAAWA

-322 GQSIFASATAAA
+322 GQSIFAGAKAAA
-334 VPAMTGNPEVRAAFK
+334 VPAMTGNETVRAAFK
-349 APFADVFLKEA
+349 APFGDVFLKEA
-360 DTGEQFP
+360 DVGEQFP

-381 PALDLVWNGESTA
+381 PALDLVWNGESSA
-394 ADALGAIK
+394 ADALGGIK

-409 AKK
+409 AK

>member
-1 MLKNLLASALTA
+1 MTRKWLAYAVAALGLVSPA
-13 LTLVT
+13 L
-18 PAFAQTT
+18 AQST

-70 DAQLAAGGG
+70 DAQLAAGAG

-92 ARGALMPLDD
+92 SRGALAPLDD
-102 LIKADAFPIDQY
+102 LIKASSFPIDQY
-114 VPKSL
+114 VPSSL
-119 QTHTYEG
+119 LTHSYEG

-141 YNIDAFTEAGVS
+141 YNSDAFDAAGVAY
-153 PPDANWKWDDL
+153 PNADWKWADL
-164 RKAAVALTKTDGGRV
+164 RDAAIKLTTTEGGRI

-196 QNGGQVFDDPLN
+196 QNGGKVFDDPLK
-208 PTKFLLAEP
+208 PTTFLLAEP
-217 AGVEA
+217 AAVEA

-228 LINKDKVVPNFLEAE
+228 LINKDKVTPNFLEAE
-243 QAGGTAQLFGSGQAA
+243 QAGGTAQLFSSGQAA
-258 MTITNPSR
+258 MVITNPSR
-266 LGTFAQAPFKWAVAN
+266 LGTFADVPFKWAVAN
-281 LPAGPT
+281 LPGGPT

-298 FAINANTKNKDAAWA
+298 FAVNANSKNPEAAWA

-322 GQSIFASATAAA
+322 GQSIFAGAKAAA
-334 VPAMTGNPEVRAAFK
+334 VPAMTGNETVRAAFK
-349 APFADVFLKEA
+349 APFGDVFLKEA
-360 DTGEQFP
+360 DVGEQFP

-394 ADALGAIK
+394 ADALGGVK

-409 AKK
+409 AK

>member
-1 MLKNLLASALTA
+1 MTKKWLAYAVAALG
-13 LTLVT
+13 LVS
-18 PAFAQTT
+18 PAFAQST

-70 DAQLAAGGG
+70 DAQLAAGAG

-92 ARGALMPLDD
+92 SRGALAPLDD
-102 LIKADAFPIDQY
+102 LIKQSSFPLDQY
-114 VPKSL
+114 VPSSL
-119 QTHTYEG
+119 LTHSFEG

-141 YNIDAFTEAGVS
+141 YNSDAFDAAGVAY
-153 PPDANWKWDDL
+153 PNADWKWADL
-164 RKAAVALTKTDGGRV
+164 RDAAIKLTTTDGGRI

-196 QNGGQVFDDPLN
+196 QNGGKVFDDPLK
-208 PTKFLLAEP
+208 PTTFLLAEP
-217 AGVEA
+217 AAVEA

-228 LINKDKVVPNFLEAE
+228 LINKDKVTPNFLEAE
-243 QAGGTAQLFGSGQAA
+243 QAGGTAQLFSSGQAA
-258 MTITNPSR
+258 MVITNPSR
-266 LGTFAQAPFKWAVAN
+266 LGTFADVPFKWAVAN
-281 LPAGPT
+281 LPGGPT

-298 FAINANTKNKDAAWA
+298 FAINANSKNPEDAWA

-322 GQSIFASATAAA
+322 GQSIFAGAKAAA
-334 VPAMTGNPEVRAAFK
+334 VPAMTGNETVRAAFK
-349 APFADVFLKEA
+349 APFGDVFLREA
-360 DTGEQFP
+360 DVGEQFP

-394 ADALGAIK
+394 ADALGGIK

-409 AKK
+409 AK

>member
-1 MLKNLLASALTA
+1 VSPALAQS
-13 LTLVT
+13 
-18 PAFAQTT
+18 T
-25 ITFGYW
+25 ISFGYW

-70 DAQLAAGGG
+70 DAQLAAGAG

-92 ARGALMPLDD
+92 SRGALAPLDD
-102 LIKADAFPIDQY
+102 LIKQSNFPIDQY
-114 VPKSL
+114 VPSSL
-119 QTHTYEG
+119 LTHSYEG

-141 YNIDAFTEAGVS
+141 YNSDAFDAAGVAY
-153 PPDANWKWDDL
+153 PNADWKWADL
-164 RKAAVALTKTDGGRV
+164 RDAAIKLTTNEGGRI

-196 QNGGQVFDDPLN
+196 QNGGKVFDDPLK
-208 PTKFLLAEP
+208 PTTFLLAEP
-217 AGVEA
+217 AAVEA

-228 LINKDKVVPNFLEAE
+228 LINKDKVTPNFLEAE
-243 QAGGTAQLFGSGQAA
+243 QAGGTAQLFSSGQAA
-258 MTITNPSR
+258 MVITNPSR
-266 LGTFAQAPFKWAVAN
+266 LGTFADVPFKWAVAN
-281 LPAGPT
+281 LPAGPP

-298 FAINANTKNKDAAWA
+298 FAINANSKNPEAAWA

-322 GQSIFASATAAA
+322 GQSIFAGAKAAA
-334 VPAMTGNPEVRAAFK
+334 VPAMTGNETVRAAFK
-349 APFADVFLKEA
+349 APFGDVFLREA
-360 DTGEQFP
+360 DVGEQFP

-381 PALDLVWNGESTA
+381 PALDLVWNGESSA
-394 ADALGAIK
+394 ADALGGIK

-409 AKK
+409 AK

>member
-1 MLKNLLASALTA
+1 MTKKWLAYAVAALGLVSPA
-13 LTLVT
+13 L
-18 PAFAQTT
+18 AQST

-70 DAQLAAGGG
+70 DAQLAAGAG

-92 ARGALMPLDD
+92 SRGALAPLDD
-102 LIKADAFPIDQY
+102 LIKQSSFPIDQY
-114 VPKSL
+114 VPSSL
-119 QTHTYEG
+119 LTHSFEG

-141 YNIDAFTEAGVS
+141 YNSDAFDAAGVAY
-153 PPDANWKWDDL
+153 PNADWKWADL
-164 RKAAVALTKTDGGRV
+164 RDAAIKLTTNEGGRI

-196 QNGGQVFDDPLN
+196 QNGGKVFDDPLK
-208 PTKFLLAEP
+208 PTTFLLAEP
-217 AGVEA
+217 AAVEA

-228 LINKDKVVPNFLEAE
+228 LINKDKVTPNFLEAE
-243 QAGGTAQLFGSGQAA
+243 QAGGTAQLFSSGQAA
-258 MTITNPSR
+258 MVITNPSR
-266 LGTFAQAPFKWAVAN
+266 LGTFADVPFKWAVAN
-281 LPAGPT
+281 LPGGPT

-298 FAINANTKNKDAAWA
+298 FAINANSKNPDAAWA

-322 GQSIFASATAAA
+322 GQSIFAGAKAAA
-334 VPAMTGNPEVRAAFK
+334 VPAMTGNETVRAAFK
-349 APFADVFLKEA
+349 APFGDVFLREA
-360 DTGEQFP
+360 DVGEQFP

-381 PALDLVWNGESTA
+381 PALDLVWNGESSA

-409 AKK
+409 AK

>member
-1 MLKNLLASALTA
+1 MTKKWLAYAVAALGLVSPA
-13 LTLVT
+13 L
-18 PAFAQTT
+18 AQST

-50 HPDVKIEI
+50 HPDAKIEI

-70 DAQLAAGGG
+70 DAQLAAGAG

-92 ARGALMPLDD
+92 SRGALAPLDD
-102 LIKADAFPIDQY
+102 LIKQSSFPIDQY
-114 VPKSL
+114 VPSSL
-119 QTHTYEG
+119 LTHSFEG

-141 YNIDAFTEAGVS
+141 YNSDAFDAAGVAY
-153 PPDANWKWDDL
+153 PNADWKWADL
-164 RKAAVALTKTDGGRV
+164 RDAAIKLTTNEGGRI

-196 QNGGQVFDDPLN
+196 QNGGKVFDDPLK
-208 PTKFLLAEP
+208 PTTFLLAEP
-217 AGVEA
+217 AAVEA

-228 LINKDKVVPNFLEAE
+228 LINKDKVTPNFLEAE
-243 QAGGTAQLFGSGQAA
+243 QAGGTAQLFSSGQAA
-258 MTITNPSR
+258 MVITNPSR
-266 LGTFAQAPFKWAVAN
+266 LGTFADVPFKWAVAN
-281 LPAGPT
+281 LPGGPT

-298 FAINANTKNKDAAWA
+298 FAINANSKNSEAAWA

-322 GQSIFASATAAA
+322 GQSIFAGAKAAA
-334 VPAMTGNPEVRAAFK
+334 VPAMTGNETVRAAFK
-349 APFADVFLKEA
+349 APFGDVFLREA
-360 DTGEQFP
+360 DVGEQFP

-381 PALDLVWNGESTA
+381 PALDLVWNGESSA

-409 AKK
+409 AK